1 MCPNTTK
8 YKKKQSILPCCHD
21 FDEVLP
27 QETPVAPRMAQG
39 NIKIISEKTKSSA
52 RGCGKPKKEL
62 LQKAHKKAP
71 VAAGKKETKKKG
83 CLRENSFLYKM

>member
-39 NIKIISEKTKSSA
+39 NIKIISEKKKKLRAWLRETKKRAPSKSSQESSV
-52 RGCGKPKKEL
+52 RGCGKKRDQKKRL
-62 LQKAHKKAP
+62 LA
-71 VAAGKKETKKKG
+71 
-83 CLRENSFLYKM
+83 